1 MMILN
6 NDNKRGIQQ
15 TEAEML
21 TTKGLMVRKDR
32 SLKEDA
38 SEALVVLTAN
48 NPLRRSLTC
57 LLS

>member
-1 MMILN
+1 MILN

-15 TEAEML
+15 IEAEML

-48 NPLRRSLTC
+48 NPLRQSLTC

>member
-1 MMILN
+1 MILN

-48 NPLRRSLTC
+48 NPLRQSLTC

>member
-1 MMILN
+1 MILN

-15 TEAEML
+15 TEAQML
-21 TTKGLMVRKDR
+21 TTKGLMVRKDT

-48 NPLRRSLTC
+48 NPLRQSLTC
-57 LLS
+57 LSS

>member
-1 MMILN
+1 MILN